1 MKFRT
6 LVARGLRFHWR
17 AHLGVTLGAT
27 VATAVLVG
35 ALAVGDSV
43 RYSLRAAALERLGRA
58 ELALVAPEGFFRDAL
73 AGALAARLPGRSFA
87 AVLQVRGVAARED
100 GSARINQVQV
110 LGVDAPFWAI
120 GGAKPPLPDGAP
132 GSVAINERT
141 ARQLGLRVGDG
152 LLLRL
157 EKPSAVPL
165 DAPLSGETDTS
176 LAVRVAVR
184 AIAGAGDFGRF
195 SLLAN
200 QMPPSNIFA
209 DRAWLQKQ
217 TGMEGRANVLLAGG
231 NARAIE
237 PQEVHNALA
246 SCWRL
251 ADAQLVLEPIPAQGI
266 VELRSDRVFLDS
278 FVGVAGATAA
288 GILTYFVNE
297 LRAGDRAT
305 PYSMVAALGPLAVGK
320 KKGAAPVSGSSETGA
335 VPFFSPG
342 EPGPAKG
349 TVPFS
354 QQREKG
360 TAPFAAVLPAG
371 MADDE
376 CVINAWLAEDLA
388 AKPGDSLDMTYYAM
402 GPRNRLETRSAR
414 FRIRAVVPIEG
425 AAADRTLMPD
435 FPGLADVENCRDWK
449 PGAPVDLKRIRKK
462 DEAYWNQYRGTPKA
476 FVTLAAGQKM
486 WANRFGNLT
495 AVRFPAA
502 GGDSAESLGER
513 LRSRLN
519 PRDFGLYFLP
529 VRERA
534 LAAAESATDFGGL
547 FLGLSFFLVAA
558 ALVLTGLLFALQVE
572 QRTEETGTLL
582 ALGLPQRQVRR
593 LYLTEGAGVALL
605 GAALGS
611 VAGLLY
617 TRLTLWG
624 LATVWQGAVGA
635 ADIRFHAEPLTV
647 AGGAAAGF
655 LVALAAIWL
664 AVRRQARA
672 PAREL
677 LAAGAE
683 AELRPARGC
692 RTGPLPGLL
701 VAAAGGAAAPLVGLL
716 ARSAT
721 GEEAAGIFFGVGALA
736 LVAGLGA
743 CHALLAALARGSARA
758 RLDLAGL
765 ALRNAARRRGRSLAT
780 VALLAC
786 GVFLVIAVDLF
797 HLGPGGDAGQRAG
810 GTGGFALYGET
821 SLPVVQD
828 LNTVASGDRAFALPV
843 EKGTAP
849 FSGLSEKGAVPFS
862 AEEHAAPN
870 AERGTVPFSQQREKG
885 TAPLSASAPLT
896 FKVMALRVH
905 EGDDASCLN
914 LNRPQQPRII
924 GVRPEELAARGAF
937 SFAETIGGQAAQ
949 NPWLLL
955 APRPG
960 DDAVPAIADQTT
972 ITWALKMK
980 VGDTLP
986 YTDERGR
993 PFTIRLVGA
1002 LANSILQ
1009 GALLVSEDSLVQKFP
1024 SGSGRRMFLIDAP
1037 PERAGEAA
1045 AVLSRQMSDV
1055 GMTVTPAA
1063 DRLAAFGAVQNT
1075 YLAIFQALG
1084 GLGLVLGSIGL
1095 GIVVLRNVLE
1105 RRGELAVLQA
1115 VGFPRRSLDRL
1126 VLREHW
1132 LLLAL
1137 GLAVGTGAAVVAV
1150 LPALR
1155 SSGAD
1160 VPYVFLAAA
1169 LAAVFASGLL
1179 WTYLAARLAMRGPL
1193 LGALRNE

>member
-1 MKFRT
+1 MRFRT

-27 VATAVLVG
+27 VAAAVLVG

-43 RYSLRAAALERLGRA
+43 RYSLRAAALERLGKTRA
-58 ELALVAPEGFFRDAL
+58 ALVAPDRFFEAKLADAMDAVL
-73 AGALAARLPGRSFA
+73 HPPLRPDPSGRFGQTA
-87 AVLQVRGVAARED
+87 AVLQVRGVAARQD
-100 GSARINQVQV
+100 GTARVNQVQV
-110 LGVDAPFWAI
+110 LGVDRFFWRI
-120 GGAKPPLPDGAP
+120 GNASYRSDIRPGEVTINRRLAEALGLHPGDFLLVRVEKPNPLP
-132 GSVAINERT
+132 
-141 ARQLGLRVGDG
+141 
-152 LLLRL
+152 L
-157 EKPSAVPL
+157 E
-165 DAPLSGETDTS
+165 APLANNDETTM
-176 LAVRVAVR
+176 AMRVRILE
-184 AIAGAGDFGRF
+184 IAGNDHFGRF
-195 SLLAN
+195 SLAAN
-200 QMPPSNIFA
+200 QVPPYNVYVPIE
-209 DRAWLQKQ
+209 WLQEQ
-217 TGMEGRANVLLAGG
+217 LGLEGRANMLLLRSGPLDDGSAEQ
-231 NARAIE
+231 ADE
-237 PQEVHNALA
+237 ALRQA
-246 SCWRL
+246 WQL
-251 ADAQLVLEPIPAQGI
+251 ADAEL
-266 VELRSDRVFLDS
+266 ELRELPQQGALELKTRQVFLDPPI
-278 FVGVAGATAA
+278 GRAAAGEPGAT

-297 LRAGDRAT
+297 LRVGDRAT
-305 PYSMVAALGPLAVGK
+305 PYSMVTAVGPLARGEAQRRANGDPRLTP
-320 KKGAAPVSGSSETGA
+320 GASNGASRAPSTL
-335 VPFFSPG
+335 SPR
-342 EPGPAKG
+342 PSALL
-349 TVPFS
+349 S
-354 QQREKG
+354 L
-360 TAPFAAVLPAG
+360 LPAG

-388 AKPGDSLDMTYYAM
+388 AKPGDTLDMTYYVM
-402 GPRNRLETRSAR
+402 GPQNRLETRSAR

-425 AAADRTLMPD
+425 AATDRTLMPD

-449 PGAPVDLKRIRKK
+449 PGALVDLKKIRKK

-582 ALGLPQRQVRR
+582 ALGLPPRQVRR
-593 LYLTEGAGVALL
+593 LYLAEGAGVALL

-611 VAGLLY
+611 GAGILY

-635 ADIRFHAEPLTV
+635 ADIRFHAEPLSV

-655 LVALAAIWL
+655 LVALAAIGL

-683 AELRPARGC
+683 AELQPAGSA

-701 VAAAGGAAAPLVGLL
+701 VAAAGGAAAGMILPL

-721 GEEAAGIFFGVGALA
+721 GEQAAGVFFGVGALA

-743 CHALLAALARGSARA
+743 CHALLAALAQGSARA
-758 RLDLAGL
+758 HLDLAGL

-786 GVFLVIAVDLF
+786 GVFLVIAVDIF
-797 HLGPGGDAGQRAG
+797 HLGPGGDATQRAG

-828 LNTVASGDRAFALPV
+828 LNTAEGRRAFALPAWLKDEV
-843 EKGTAP
+843 
-849 FSGLSEKGAVPFS
+849 
-862 AEEHAAPN
+862 
-870 AERGTVPFSQQREKG
+870 
-885 TAPLSASAPLT
+885 
-896 FKVMALRVH
+896 KVMALRVH

-914 LNRPQQPRII
+914 LNRPQQPRIV

-937 SFAETIGGQAAQ
+937 SFAETLGGETAE
-949 NPWLLL
+949 NPWRLL

-972 ITWALKMK
+972 ITWALKRK

-993 PFTIRLVGA
+993 PFKVRLVGA

-1024 SGSGRRMFLIDAP
+1024 SGSGRRMFLINAP

-1045 AVLSRQMSDV
+1045 TVLSRQMSDV
-1055 GMTVTPAA
+1055 GMAVTPAA

-1084 GLGLVLGSIGL
+1084 GLGLILGSIGL

-1105 RRGELAVLQA
+1105 RRGELAVLRA
-1115 VGFPRRSLDRL
+1115 VGFPRRSLDGL

-1155 SSGAD
+1155 SSGAE
-1160 VPYVFLAAA
+1160 VPYVFLAAT

>member
-1 MKFRT
+1 MRFRT

-17 AHLGVTLGAT
+17 AHLGVALGAT
-27 VATAVLVG
+27 VAAAVLVG

-43 RYSLRAAALERLGRA
+43 RYSLRQTALERLGRT

-73 AGALAARLPGRSFA
+73 ADALAARLPGRSFA

-110 LGVDAPFWAI
+110 LGVDAPFREI
-120 GGAKPPLPDGAP
+120 GGAKPPLPDGAA
-132 GSVAINERT
+132 GGVVVNERT

-176 LAVRVAVR
+176 LAVRVTVR

-200 QMPPSNIFA
+200 QMPPSNLFA

-217 TGMEGRANVLLAGG
+217 IGMEGRANVLLAGG

-251 ADAQLVLEPIPAQGI
+251 ADAQLVLEPIAAQGI

-278 FVGVAGATAA
+278 FVGPAVGETRPGAA
-288 GILTYFVNE
+288 GVLTYFVNE

-305 PYSMVAALGPLAVGK
+305 PYSMVTAIGPLAVGE

-376 CVINAWLAEDLA
+376 IVINAWLAEDLA
-388 AKPGDSLDMTYYAM
+388 AKPGDSLDMTYYVM
-402 GPRNRLETRSAR
+402 GPQNRLETRSAR

-435 FPGLADVENCRDWK
+435 FPGLADAENCRDWK

-476 FVTLAAGQKM
+476 FVTLVAGQKM

-495 AVRFPAA
+495 AVRFPES

-593 LYLTEGAGVALL
+593 LYLAEGAGVALL

-611 VAGLLY
+611 AAGLLY

-635 ADIRFHAEPLTV
+635 ADIRFHAEPFTV

-677 LAAGAE
+677 LAAGAD
-683 AELRPARGC
+683 AELRPAGSA

-701 VAAAGGAAAPLVGLL
+701 VAAAGGAAAGMILPL

-721 GEEAAGIFFGVGALA
+721 GEQAAGVFFGVGALV
-736 LVAGLGA
+736 LIAGLGA
-743 CHALLAALARGSARA
+743 CHALLARLARVPRHFDTLTQPTQGGTAGLSGRGVVRGTRPDKSKTRLGGPAVPPPIGESPMTYPVRARGA
-758 RLDLAGL
+758 RLDLTGL

-797 HLGPGGDAGQRAG
+797 HLGPGGDATRRAG

-821 SLPVVQD
+821 SLPVTQD
-828 LNTVASGDRAFALPV
+828 LNTAEGRRAFALPV

-862 AEEHAAPN
+862 AEEHAAP
-870 AERGTVPFSQQREKG
+870 
-885 TAPLSASAPLT
+885 
-896 FKVMALRVH
+896 
-905 EGDDASCLN
+905 
-914 LNRPQQPRII
+914 
-924 GVRPEELAARGAF
+924 
-937 SFAETIGGQAAQ
+937 
-949 NPWLLL
+949 
-955 APRPG
+955 
-960 DDAVPAIADQTT
+960 
-972 ITWALKMK
+972 
-980 VGDTLP
+980 
-986 YTDERGR
+986 
-993 PFTIRLVGA
+993 
-1002 LANSILQ
+1002 
-1009 GALLVSEDSLVQKFP
+1009 
-1024 SGSGRRMFLIDAP
+1024 
-1037 PERAGEAA
+1037 
-1045 AVLSRQMSDV
+1045 
-1055 GMTVTPAA
+1055 
-1063 DRLAAFGAVQNT
+1063 
-1075 YLAIFQALG
+1075 
-1084 GLGLVLGSIGL
+1084 
-1095 GIVVLRNVLE
+1095 
-1105 RRGELAVLQA
+1105 
-1115 VGFPRRSLDRL
+1115 
-1126 VLREHW
+1126 
-1132 LLLAL
+1132 
-1137 GLAVGTGAAVVAV
+1137 
-1150 LPALR
+1150 
-1155 SSGAD
+1155 
-1160 VPYVFLAAA
+1160 
-1169 LAAVFASGLL
+1169 
-1179 WTYLAARLAMRGPL
+1179 
-1193 LGALRNE
+1193 